1 MSMKMVDGAQGGVC
15 LVARD
20 QPQVWS
26 VESARF
32 HGTNMVSC
40 KVITKKKR
48 TLTIGVYL
56 PPYTL

>member
-1 MSMKMVDGAQGGVC
+1 MSMKMADGAQGGVC

-26 VESARF
+26 VESAHV
-32 HGTNMVSC
+32 HGTNMVSG
-40 KVITKKKR
+40 KVIAKKKR
-48 TLTIGVYL
+48 TLTIGAYL